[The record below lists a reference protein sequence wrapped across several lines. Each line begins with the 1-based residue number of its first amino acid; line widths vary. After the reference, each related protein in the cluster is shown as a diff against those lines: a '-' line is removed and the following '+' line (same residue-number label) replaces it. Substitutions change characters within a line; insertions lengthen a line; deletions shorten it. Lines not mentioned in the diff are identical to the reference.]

1 MVGSGPWCCHR
12 GLRAVDCINPFGDVE
27 TQGGVRLSCQSDR
40 ARSNVQSLCSWP
52 RSLCVVVS
60 VSAGWCPRE
69 NDAPEGYRRKQAE
82 CQSLRVWRRNLGR
95 SCELGVQLPDALV
108 LVRVLTKLGRL
119 GGPQLVC
126 RLATFRQDLKLDFL
140 PPNTKVTEFVEA
152 LQAEAEQL
160 ALATAPSSMT
170 STMVKAADTKKKEVV
185 KAAALRHGDERRNEN
200 GYGQIKASSRP

>member
-1 MVGSGPWCCHR
+1 
-12 GLRAVDCINPFGDVE
+12 
-27 TQGGVRLSCQSDR
+27 
-40 ARSNVQSLCSWP
+40 
-52 RSLCVVVS
+52 
-60 VSAGWCPRE
+60 
-69 NDAPEGYRRKQAE
+69 
-82 CQSLRVWRRNLGR
+82 
-95 SCELGVQLPDALV
+95 
-108 LVRVLTKLGRL
+108 
-119 GGPQLVC
+119 
-126 RLATFRQDLKLDFL
+126 L